1 MGQDLAGMVGEFEQ
15 ALLTLDRLRARSVLM
30 SAPDAMTAI
39 QVADRVAGPALERI
53 GAGWE
58 EGRVALSQ
66 VYMSGRICEELIAE
80 ILPPDSPDRRDRP
93 KMAIAVLQDHHLL
106 GKRIVYSALRA
117 AGYEISD
124 YGRVDVFDL
133 VERIR
138 ADGVRILLIS
148 TLMLNSALRIKE
160 VRRRLDQAGAEVKII
175 VGGAPFRFDTY
186 LWRDVGA
193 DAMGYTATDAITL
206 INQITGGAQ

>member
-15 ALLTLDRLRARSVLM
+15 ALLTLDRLRARSVLV

>member
-1 MGQDLAGMVGEFEQ
+1 VEFEQ
-15 ALLTLDRLRARSVLM
+15 ALLTLDRLRARSVLV
-30 SAPDAMTAI
+30 SAPDALTAI
-39 QVADRVAGPALERI
+39 QVADRVAGPALERV

-117 AGYEISD
+117 AGYEVSD
-124 YGRVDVFDL
+124 YGRVDVFEL
-133 VERIR
+133 VERVR
-138 ADGVRILLIS
+138 ADDLRILLIS

-160 VRRRLDQAGAEVKII
+160 VRRRLDQAGMAVKII

>member
-15 ALLTLDRLRARSVLM
+15 ALLTLDRLRARSVLV

-193 DAMGYTATDAITL
+193 DAMGYTATDAITV

>member
-1 MGQDLAGMVGEFEQ
+1 MGGNLAGLVVEFEQ
-15 ALLTLDRLRARSVLM
+15 ALLSLDRLRARSVLM
-30 SAPDAMTAI
+30 SAPDGATAI
-39 QVADRVAGPALERI
+39 ELADRVAGPALERV

-93 KMAIAVLQDHHLL
+93 KMAIVVLQDHHLL
-106 GKRIVYSALRA
+106 GKRIVHSALRA
-117 AGYEISD
+117 AGFEVSD
-124 YGRVDVFDL
+124 YGRLDAAEL
-133 VERIR
+133 VERVR
-138 ADGVRILLIS
+138 ADDLRILLIS
-148 TLMLNSALRIKE
+148 TLMLNSALRVKE
-160 VRRRLDQAGAEVKII
+160 VRRRLDQAGLAVKII

-193 DAMGYTATDAITL
+193 DAMGYTATDAIAL
-206 INQITGGAQ
+206 INQFTGGAQ

>member
-15 ALLTLDRLRARSVLM
+15 ALLTLDRLRARSVLV

-58 EGRVALSQ
+58 DGRVALSQ